1 MELRLIENKE
11 GNCNLLLK
19 LYTLKD
25 NRFSYR
31 KEVTPTGI
39 RPTAAALTAA
49 LAREYMKEG
58 AQVLDP
64 FCGAGTM
71 LIERHKAVR
80 AYTSYGVDIQE
91 DAVRKARKN
100 TEAAGMAAHYI
111 NRDFFQF
118 RHDYLFDEVI
128 TDMPFQMGHVTEEEI
143 YGLYLRFFG
152 CIAGFLKEDGI
163 IILYSR
169 NRGFV
174 RPLAA
179 RNGFSVLKEYEISKK
194 EGTYVFVLNRIFYRR

>member
-1 MELRLIENKE
+1 
-11 GNCNLLLK
+11 
-19 LYTLKD
+19 
-25 NRFSYR
+25 
-31 KEVTPTGI
+31 
-39 RPTAAALTAA
+39 
-49 LAREYMKEG
+49 MKEG

-152 CIAGFLKEDGI
+152 CIA
-163 IILYSR
+163 
-169 NRGFV
+169 
-174 RPLAA
+174 
-179 RNGFSVLKEYEISKK
+179 
-194 EGTYVFVLNRIFYRR
+194 